1 MLTFIA
7 FTVFRKCAVRN
18 IQIFFLVIDVRAGD
32 IAAFLEFAAEFSPL
46 FCKNPL
52 VSLNISDAEIWPES
66 ARRKNLY
73 TVYRNQQTVISQNRN
88 HS

>member
-18 IQIFFLVIDVRAGD
+18 IQVFFSVIDVRAGD
-32 IAAFLEFAAEFSPL
+32 IAASLKFAAEFSPL

-52 VSLNISDAEIWPES
+52 VKP
-66 ARRKNLY
+66 
-73 TVYRNQQTVISQNRN
+73 
-88 HS
+88 

>member
-1 MLTFIA
+1 MILAFIA
-7 FTVFRKCAVRN
+7 FTVFRKCAMCN

-52 VSLNISDAEIWPES
+52 VKP
-66 ARRKNLY
+66 
-73 TVYRNQQTVISQNRN
+73 
-88 HS
+88 